1 MNFSVTDNDFFKET
15 SLLALAKE
23 EKKGTI
29 THKSPSNIAL
39 IKYWGKHG
47 VQLPNN
53 PSLSFTLTNAFT
65 ETKLIYETNYQTKQE
80 GKSKSAISLEFWFE
94 NQKNE
99 KFEQKIRKFLESL
112 LPTQSFLG
120 FVHLKIYSQNS
131 FPHSAGIAS
140 SASSMA
146 ALALCLC
153 DLEKN
158 LLNTLQNE
166 EAFYQ
171 KASYLARLGSGSAAR
186 SVYSN
191 IPITTW
197 GQTESIKNT
206 SDLFASPY
214 SLPIHA
220 IFQNYQDTILIVS
233 AEEKS
238 VSSRTGHALME
249 DNPFAKTRY
258 ELAHSNLKKLI
269 TALEKGDTKTFIEVV
284 ENEAFMLH
292 ALMMC
297 SSPPFI
303 LMETGT
309 LTIIKKIQ
317 KYRQEKNIP
326 ICFTLDAGANVHVLY
341 PKKYEKECLSFIENE
356 LKPFCFEGKYLKDN
370 TPINN

>member
-15 SLLALAKE
+15 SSFYKE
-23 EKKGTI
+23 IKKGRI
-29 THKSPSNIAL
+29 THQSPSNIAL

-65 ETKLIYETNYQTKQE
+65 ETKLDYQ
-80 GKSKSAISLEFWFE
+80 SKAKKESKTEISLEFWFE
-94 NQKNE
+94 NKKNK
-99 KFEQKIRKFLESL
+99 KFEQKIYKFLENL
-112 LPTQSFLG
+112 LPTQPFLG

-166 EAFYQ
+166 EEFYQ

-197 GQTESIKNT
+197 GQTENIKDS

-214 SLPIHA
+214 KLPIHD
-220 IFQNYQDTILIVS
+220 IFQKYQDTILIVS

-238 VSSRTGHALME
+238 VSSRAGHALME

-269 TALEKGDTKTFIEVV
+269 IALEKGDTETFIEVV
-284 ENEAFMLH
+284 ENEAFVLH

-317 KYRQEKNIP
+317 KFRKKTGIP

-341 PKKYEKECLSFIENE
+341 PKKHKKECLNFIEKK

-370 TPINN
+370 VSYQ

>member
-1 MNFSVTDNDFFKET
+1 MNFSVTDSDFFKT
-15 SLLALAKE
+15 ISLLHKNKKE
-23 EKKGTI
+23 GII
-29 THKSPSNIAL
+29 TYKSPSNIAL

-53 PSLSFTLTNAFT
+53 PSLSFTLTSAFT
-65 ETKLIYETNYQTKQE
+65 ETKLIYKIKQE
-80 GKSKSAISLEFWFE
+80 NEPKSEISLEFWFE

-112 LPTQSFLG
+112 LPTQPFLG
-120 FVHLKIYSQNS
+120 FVHLQIYSQNS

-153 DLEKN
+153 ELEKT

-166 EAFYQ
+166 DKFYQ
-171 KASYLARLGSGSAAR
+171 KASHLARLGSGSAAR
-186 SVYSN
+186 SVYSD

-197 GQTESIKNT
+197 GKTEFIKNS
-206 SDLFASPY
+206 SDLYASPY
-214 SLPIHA
+214 LLPIHS

-238 VSSRTGHALME
+238 VSSRVGHSLME
-249 DNPFAKTRY
+249 NNPFAETRY

-269 TALEKGDTKTFIEVV
+269 AALEKDDTDTFIEVV
-284 ENEAFMLH
+284 ENEAFVLH

-317 KYRQEKNIP
+317 KFRQKTNIP

-341 PKKYEKECLSFIENE
+341 PQKYTSECIKFIENE
-356 LKPFCFEGKYLKDN
+356 LKPFCVNGKYLKDHVSYQ
-370 TPINN
+370 

>member
-1 MNFSVTDNDFFKET
+1 MNFSVTDNHFFKET
-15 SLLALAKE
+15 SLLKE
-23 EKKGTI
+23 EKKGII
-29 THKSPSNIAL
+29 THRSPSNIAL

-65 ETKLIYETNYQTKQE
+65 ETKLDYQTKNE
-80 GKSKSAISLEFWFE
+80 TESKSEISLEFWFE
-94 NQKNE
+94 NKKNE

-112 LPTQSFLG
+112 LPTQPYLG

-153 DLEKN
+153 DLEKR
-158 LLNTLQNE
+158 LLNTLQNTE
-166 EAFYQ
+166 EFYQ

-197 GQTESIKNT
+197 GKTDVVKDS
-206 SDLFASPY
+206 SDLWASPY
-214 SLPIHA
+214 TLPIHD

-238 VSSRTGHALME
+238 VSSRAGHALME
-249 DNPFAKTRY
+249 TNPFAKTRY
-258 ELAHSNLKKLI
+258 ELAHSNLQKLAF
-269 TALEKGDTKTFIEVV
+269 ALENGDTDTFIEVV
-284 ENEAFMLH
+284 ENEAFVLH

-317 KYRQEKNIP
+317 AFRRETNIP

-341 PKKYEKECLSFIENE
+341 PNKYKKECLDFIDKK
-356 LKPFCFEGKYLKDN
+356 LKPFCFEGKYLKDHVSN
-370 TPINN
+370 Q

>member
-15 SLLALAKE
+15 SPLYKA

-29 THKSPSNIAL
+29 THRSPSNIAL

-47 VQLPNN
+47 IQLPNN

-65 ETKLIYETNYQTKQE
+65 ETKLDYTTKKE
-80 GKSKSAISLEFWFE
+80 DESKAEISLEFWFE
-94 NQKNE
+94 EQKNE

-112 LPTQSFLG
+112 LPTQPLLG
-120 FVHLKIYSQNS
+120 FVHLKVYSKNS

-158 LLNTLQNE
+158 LLNTLQDKE
-166 EAFYQ
+166 EFYQ
-171 KASYLARLGSGSAAR
+171 KASFLARLGSGSAAR
-186 SVYSN
+186 SVYSA

-197 GQTESIKNT
+197 GHTKSIEN
-206 SDLFASPY
+206 SLDLYASPY
-214 SLPIHA
+214 TLPIHE
-220 IFQNYQDTILIVS
+220 IFQKYQDTILIVS

-238 VSSRTGHALME
+238 VSSRAGHALME
-249 DNPFAKTRY
+249 DNPFAETRY
-258 ELAHSNLKKLI
+258 NLAHSNLQKLI

-284 ENEAFMLH
+284 ENEAFVLH

-317 KYRQEKNIP
+317 KYRQENNIP

-341 PKKYEKECLSFIENE
+341 PKKHEKECLSFIENE
-356 LKPFCFEGKYLKDN
+356 LKPFCFEGKYLLDQLPVASK
-370 TPINN
+370 

>member
-15 SLLALAKE
+15 SLVRE

-29 THKSPSNIAL
+29 AHKSPSNIAL

-47 VQLPNN
+47 IQLPNN
-53 PSLSFTLTNAFT
+53 PSLSFTLSNAFT
-65 ETKLIYETNYQTKQE
+65 ETKLNYFTKKE
-80 GKSKSAISLEFWFE
+80 GESKADISLEFWFE
-94 NQKNE
+94 NKKNE

-112 LPTQSFLG
+112 LPTQPFLG
-120 FVHLKIYSQNS
+120 FVHLQIYSQNS

-146 ALALCLC
+146 ALALCVC
-153 DLEKN
+153 DLEKK
-158 LLNTLQNE
+158 LLNTLQNKE
-166 EAFYQ
+166 EFYQ

-197 GQTESIKNT
+197 GKTETLKDS
-206 SDLFASPY
+206 SDLWASPY
-214 SLPIHA
+214 NLPIHE

-238 VSSRTGHALME
+238 VSSRAGHALME
-249 DNPFAKTRY
+249 NNPFAETRY
-258 ELAHSNLKKLI
+258 NLAHSNLKKLI
-269 TALEKGDTKTFIEVV
+269 PALEKGDTETFIEVV
-284 ENEAFMLH
+284 ENEAFVLH

-317 KYRQEKNIP
+317 KYRQESNIP

-341 PKKYEKECLSFIENE
+341 PKKYEKECLNFIEKK
-356 LKPFCFEGKYLKDN
+356 LKPFCFEGKYLRDQLPVISK
-370 TPINN
+370 

>member
-1 MNFSVTDNDFFKET
+1 MNFSVTDNHFFKET
-15 SLLALAKE
+15 SFSTI
-23 EKKGTI
+23 EKQGKI
-29 THKSPSNIAL
+29 AHRSPSNIAL

-65 ETKLIYETNYQTKQE
+65 ETKLEYQTKKE
-80 GKSKSAISLEFWFE
+80 NEPISEISLEFWFE
-94 NQKNE
+94 NKKNE

-112 LPTQSFLG
+112 LPTQPHLG
-120 FVHLKIYSQNS
+120 FVHLKVYSQNS

-153 DLEKN
+153 DLEKK
-158 LLNTLQNE
+158 LLNTLQNRE
-166 EAFYQ
+166 EFYQ

-197 GQTESIKNT
+197 GQTESIKNS
-206 SDLFASPY
+206 SDLYATPY
-214 SLPIHA
+214 SLPLHE
-220 IFQNYQDTILIVS
+220 IFENYQDTILIVS

-238 VSSRTGHALME
+238 VSSRVGHSLME
-249 DNPFAKTRY
+249 TNPFAETRY
-258 ELAHSNLKKLI
+258 QLAHSNLQKLI
-269 TALEKGDTKTFIEVV
+269 AALEKGDTDTFIEVV
-284 ENEAFMLH
+284 ENEAFVLH

-309 LTIIKKIQ
+309 LSIIKKIQ
-317 KYRQEKNIP
+317 KFRKEKNIP

-341 PKKYEKECLSFIENE
+341 PKKYKNECLDFIERK
-356 LKPFCFEGKYLKDN
+356 LKPFCVDGKYLKDQVSYQSSVSSYQ
-370 TPINN
+370 

>member
-15 SLLALAKE
+15 SLLSKE
-23 EKKGTI
+23 EKKGTVI
-29 THKSPSNIAL
+29 HKSPSNIAL

-65 ETKLIYETNYQTKQE
+65 ETKLHYQTKAE
-80 GKSKSAISLEFWFE
+80 NESKSEISLEFWFE
-94 NQKNE
+94 NKKNE
-99 KFEQKIRKFLESL
+99 KFEQKIHKFLESL
-112 LPTQSFLG
+112 LPTQPFLG

-146 ALALCLC
+146 TLALCLC
-153 DLEKN
+153 DLEKQ
-158 LLNTLQNE
+158 LLNTLENKE
-166 EAFYQ
+166 EFYQ

-197 GQTESIKNT
+197 GQTNAIENT
-206 SDLFASPY
+206 SDLYASPY
-214 SLPIHA
+214 SLPIHD

-238 VSSRTGHALME
+238 VSSRAGHALME
-249 DNPFAKTRY
+249 TNPFAQTRY
-258 ELAHSNLKKLI
+258 ELAHSNLQKLI

-284 ENEAFMLH
+284 ENEAFVLH

-317 KYRQEKNIP
+317 KFRKDNNIP

-341 PKKYEKECLSFIENE
+341 PNKYKNECLDFIERK
-356 LKPFCFEGKYLKDN
+356 LKPFCFEGKYLKDQLPVN
-370 TPINN
+370 SNQ

>member
-1 MNFSVTDNDFFKET
+1 MNFSVTNDTLFKKKI
-15 SLLALAKE
+15 LLNNE

-47 VQLPNN
+47 TQLPNN

-65 ETKLIYETNYQTKQE
+65 ETKLDYQA
-80 GKSKSAISLEFWFE
+80 KSKHESTSKISLEFWFE
-94 NQKNE
+94 NKKNE
-99 KFEQKIRKFLESL
+99 KFEQKILKFLESL
-112 LPTQSFLG
+112 LPSQPFLG

-153 DLEKN
+153 DLEKTF
-158 LLNTLQNE
+158 LNTLQNE
-166 EAFYQ
+166 EEFYQ

-186 SVYSN
+186 SVYST

-206 SDLFASPY
+206 SNLYASPY
-214 SLPIHA
+214 NLAIDA
-220 IFQNYQDTILIVS
+220 IFQSYQDTILIVS

-238 VSSRTGHALME
+238 VSSRAGHALME
-249 DNPFAKTRY
+249 NNPFAKTRY

-269 TALEKGDTKTFIEVV
+269 SALEKGDTDTFIEVV
-284 ENEAFMLH
+284 ENEAFVLH

-317 KYRQEKNIP
+317 KFRKESNIP

-341 PKKYEKECLSFIENE
+341 PQKYKNECLDFIEKK
-356 LKPFCFEGKYLKDN
+356 LKPFCFEGKYLIDQLPVN
-370 TPINN
+370 SYQ

>member
-15 SLLALAKE
+15 SLLSKE

-65 ETKLIYETNYQTKQE
+65 ETRLEFVTKKE
-80 GKSKSAISLEFWFE
+80 GESKSEISLDFWFE
-94 NQKNE
+94 NEKNG

-112 LPTQSFLG
+112 LPTQPFLG

-153 DLEKN
+153 DVEKN
-158 LLNTLQNE
+158 ILNTLQNE
-166 EAFYQ
+166 EEFYQ

-186 SVYSN
+186 SVYLN

-197 GQTESIKNT
+197 GQTENIKNS
-206 SDLFASPY
+206 SDLWATPY
-214 SLPIHA
+214 KLPIHT

-238 VSSRTGHALME
+238 VSSRAGHALME
-249 DNPFAKTRY
+249 NNPFAQTRY

-269 TALEKGDTKTFIEVV
+269 LALEKGDTETFIEVV
-284 ENEAFMLH
+284 ENEAFVLH

-317 KYRQEKNIP
+317 KYRQENNIP

-341 PKKYEKECLSFIENE
+341 PKKFEKECLTFIENE
-356 LKPFCFEGKYLKDN
+356 LKPFCFEGKYLIDQL
-370 TPINN
+370 PIISYQ

>member
-1 MNFSVTDNDFFKET
+1 MNFSVTDTNFFKET
-15 SLLALAKE
+15 SLLSKE
-23 EKKGTI
+23 EKQGTI

-65 ETKLIYETNYQTKQE
+65 ETKLEY
-80 GKSKSAISLEFWFE
+80 KSKSEDESKSEISLEFWFE
-94 NQKNE
+94 EQKNE
-99 KFEQKIRKFLESL
+99 KFEQKIHKFLESL
-112 LPTQSFLG
+112 LPTQPFLG
-120 FVHLKIYSQNS
+120 FVHFKIYSKNS

-153 DLEKN
+153 ELEKV

-166 EAFYQ
+166 EEFYH
-171 KASYLARLGSGSAAR
+171 KASFLARLGSGSAAR
-186 SVYSN
+186 SVYST

-197 GQTESIKNT
+197 GKTEFIKNS

-214 SLPIHA
+214 SLPIHD

-238 VSSRTGHALME
+238 VSSRAGHALME
-249 DNPFAKTRY
+249 NNPFAETRY

-269 TALEKGDTKTFIEVV
+269 IALEKGDTETFIEVV
-284 ENEAFMLH
+284 ENEAFVLH

-317 KYRQEKNIP
+317 KYRQESNVP

-341 PKKYEKECLSFIENE
+341 PKKYEKECIDFIENE
-356 LKPFCFEGKYLKDN
+356 LKPFCVNGKYLKDQLPVN
-370 TPINN
+370 SNQ

>member
-1 MNFSVTDNDFFKET
+1 MNFSVTDNVFFKET
-15 SLLALAKE
+15 SLLQKE
-23 EKKGTI
+23 DKKGTI

-65 ETKLIYETNYQTKQE
+65 ETKLEY
-80 GKSKSAISLEFWFE
+80 KSKTEGESKAEISLEFWFE
-94 NQKNE
+94 NKKNE

-112 LPTQSFLG
+112 LPNQPYLG

-153 DLEKN
+153 DLERQ
-158 LLNTLQNE
+158 LLNTLENKKE
-166 EAFYQ
+166 FYQ

-238 VSSRTGHALME
+238 VSSRAGHALME
-249 DNPFAKTRY
+249 DNPFAETRY
-258 ELAHSNLKKLI
+258 NLAHSNLKKLI
-269 TALEKGDTKTFIEVV
+269 DALSTGDTGTFIEVV
-284 ENEAFMLH
+284 ENEAFVLH

-317 KYRQEKNIP
+317 KFRQEKNIP

-341 PKKYEKECLSFIENE
+341 PKKYEKECLDFIERK
-356 LKPFCFEGKYLKDN
+356 LKPFCFEGKYLKDHVSYQSSVK
-370 TPINN
+370 